1 MLKEKKRESDTLRSI
16 LHLII
21 PLTQAAVLSFL
32 VDTIL
37 AALSPVIIQK
47 LLSLSLWGPSG
58 CVLALWEEPEVEKS
72 L

>member
-47 LLSLSLWGPSG
+47 LLSLSL
-58 CVLALWEEPEVEKS
+58 
-72 L
+72 